1 MPRIRA
7 ESVPAHREQMRTA
20 LLDAFGE
27 LMAEVGYAGLTLA
40 QVAERAGMV
49 RNTAYGYVA
58 DKEALLMAYVERSV
72 EEFIA
77 GVREEMAAAPP
88 DAPAQLTVLVR
99 RQMHQFREEP
109 GAGTE
114 TGMLDGATLPPSS
127 HGALM
132 GRFRPLHGLLAEVIA
147 AGVEAGELRV
157 VDPDAVVP
165 MAFAVM
171 GAERMPVGGGEVDP
185 DEAAARVTDFLL
197 HALGAEGWSTA

>member
-7 ESVPAHREQMRTA
+7 DSVPAHREQMRAA

-27 LMAEVGYAGLTLA
+27 LMGEVGYAALTLA
-40 QVAERAGMV
+40 QVTERAGMA

-72 EEFIA
+72 DEFIA
-77 GVREEMAAAPP
+77 AVSEEVAAAP
-88 DAPAQLTVLVR
+88 DARSQIAVLVH
-99 RQMHQFREEP
+99 RQMHQFRREP

-114 TGMLDGATLPPSS
+114 TGMLDGATLPPAS

-132 GRFRPLHGLLAEVIA
+132 SRFQPLHGLLADIVA
-147 AGVEAGELRV
+147 AGVAAGEMRA
-157 VDPDAVVP
+157 VDPDVVVP

-171 GAERMPVGGGEVDP
+171 GAERLPVGNGDRDP

-197 HALGAEGWSTA
+197 HALGAPPP

>member
-7 ESVPAHREQMRTA
+7 DSVPAHREQMRTA

-27 LMAEVGYAGLTLA
+27 LMAEVGYARLTLA
-40 QVAERAGMV
+40 QVAERAGMA

-72 EEFIA
+72 DEFVV
-77 GVREEMAAAPP
+77 GVRRDMEAET
-88 DAPAQLTVLVR
+88 DARARLAVLVL
-99 RQMHQFREEP
+99 RQMHQFRQEP

-114 TGMLDGATLPPSS
+114 TGMLDGATLPPAS

-132 GRFRPLHGLLAEVIA
+132 GRFRPLHGLLHEV
-147 AGVEAGELRV
+147 VEAGVAAGTFRP
-157 VDPDAVVP
+157 VDAAAVVP

-171 GAERMPVGGGEVDP
+171 GAERMPVGSGERDP
-185 DEAAARVTDFLL
+185 DDAAERVTDFLL
-197 HALGAEGWSTA
+197 HALGASPPG

>member
-27 LMAEVGYAGLTLA
+27 LMAEVGYARLTLA
-40 QVAERAGMV
+40 QVAERSGMA

-72 EEFIA
+72 DEFIA
-77 GVREEMAAAPP
+77 GVREEMAAAAG
-88 DAPAQLTVLVR
+88 APARLAVLVR
-99 RQMHQFREEP
+99 RQMHQFRQEP

-147 AGVEAGELRV
+147 AGVAAGELRA

-171 GAERMPVGGGEVDP
+171 GAERMPVGSGEVDP

-197 HALGAEGWSTA
+197 HALGAEGRSTA

>member
-7 ESVPAHREQMRTA
+7 ESVPAHRAQMQTA
-20 LLDAFGE
+20 LLDAFGA
-27 LMAEVGYAGLTLA
+27 LMAEVGYARLTLA
-40 QVAERAGMV
+40 QVAERAGMA

-72 EEFIA
+72 EEFVT
-77 GVREEMAAAPP
+77 GVREEMASAP
-88 DAPAQLTVLVR
+88 DAAGRLAVLVR
-99 RQMHQFREEP
+99 RQMHQFRAEP

-114 TGMLDGATLPPSS
+114 TGMLDGATLPPAS

-132 GRFRPLHGLLAEVIA
+132 SRFRPLHGLLAEVVA
-147 AGVEAGELRV
+147 AGVASGELRP

-171 GAERMPVGGGEVDP
+171 GAERMPVGNGEIDA
-185 DEAAARVTDFLL
+185 DDAADRVTDFLL
-197 HALGAEGWSTA
+197 HALGAPG